1 MPKTTVIITVDG
13 YDPEYIEACE
23 APNLMAL
30 AKQGFCCVGKSM
42 MPSVTNVNNVSIV
55 TGEYPS
61 EHGISSNYR
70 MVRETGEDIYME
82 SGEYILSETF
92 FQRASRMGARTILST
107 SKDKLRTLLSDGA
120 DVAISSE
127 QAPAWAVEGV
137 GEPPPIYS
145 LDVNGWTIRAAS
157 HAMKLESADIVYI
170 STTDFAMH
178 TYAPDEPESQQ
189 HISVLDDA
197 IGELVEAHPDV
208 TLLLTADHG
217 MNPKRRMVDLAFV
230 LAAKGIGA
238 EAVPIIKDR
247 YVVHHNNLGGCIFMY
262 LHSDDAS
269 RTDEAA
275 AIIRETPGVERVYSR
290 KEAANELQLNYD
302 RIGDLVVTGDFDTVF
317 GPKELEDSWD
327 DTGAGHSLRSH
338 ASAHE
343 QDVPIIG
350 YNGDFDGFEFNGES
364 AHRTVRVRACAGS
377 YSVILNTVVFT
388 PSFRTQRIGVKNQN
402 SL

>member
-1 MPKTTVIITVDG
+1 MLKTIVIITVDG

-30 AKQGFCCVGKSM
+30 AQRGFYRVGKSM

-61 EHGISSNYR
+61 AHGISSNYR
-70 MVRETGEDIYME
+70 TVRETGEDIYME
-82 SGEYILSETF
+82 SGEYILSETL
-92 FQRASRMGARTILST
+92 FQRASKMGARTILST
-107 SKDKLRTLLSDGA
+107 SKDKLRTLLSDGV

-127 QAPAWAVEGV
+127 QAPVWAVKGV

-197 IGELVEAHPDV
+197 IGELVDAHPDV

-217 MNPKRRMVDLAFV
+217 MNPKKRMVDLAYA
-230 LAAKGIGA
+230 LAAKEIGA
-238 EAVPIIKDR
+238 KAVPIIKDR
-247 YVVHHNNLGGCIFMY
+247 YVVHHNNLGGCMFMY
-262 LHSDDAS
+262 LHSRDAS

-275 AIIRETPGVERVYSR
+275 GILRETPGVERVYSR
-290 KEAANELQLNYD
+290 KEAADELRLNYD
-302 RIGDLVVTGDFDTVF
+302 RIGDLVVTGDIDTVF

-327 DTGAGHSLRSH
+327 DTGAGHGLRSH

-350 YNGDFDGFEFNGES
+350 YNGDFDGFEFKENRDIGRYVFE
-364 AHRTVRVRACAGS
+364 RVLGKPLS
-377 YSVILNTVVFT
+377 
-388 PSFRTQRIGVKNQN
+388 G
-402 SL
+402 

>member
-13 YDPEYIEACE
+13 YDPEYIEACK
-23 APNLMAL
+23 APNLTAL
-30 AKQGFCCVGKSM
+30 AQHGFYRVGKSM

-61 EHGISSNYR
+61 VHGISSNYR

-82 SGEYILSETF
+82 SGEYILSETL
-92 FQRASRMGARTILST
+92 FQRARKLGARTILST
-107 SKDKLRTLLSDGA
+107 SKDKLRTLLSEGA

-127 QAPAWAVEGV
+127 QAPAWAIEGV

-197 IGELVEAHPDV
+197 IGELVDAHPDV

-217 MNPKRRMVDLAFV
+217 MNPKRRMVDLAHV
-230 LAAKGIGA
+230 LAEKGIGA

-247 YVVHHNNLGGCIFMY
+247 YVVHHNNLGGCMFMY
-262 LHSDDAS
+262 LHSGDSA
-269 RTDEAA
+269 RIGEAA
-275 AIIRETPGVERVYSR
+275 GILRETPGVERVYSR
-290 KEAANELQLNYD
+290 DEAADELRLNYD
-302 RIGDLVVTGDFDTVF
+302 RIGDLIVTGDIDTVF

-350 YNGDFDGFEFNGES
+350 YNGDFDGFEFTENRHIGRYVFE
-364 AHRTVRVRACAGS
+364 RVLGD
-377 YSVILNTVVFT
+377 V
-388 PSFRTQRIGVKNQN
+388 
-402 SL
+402 

>member
-1 MPKTTVIITVDG
+1 MSKTTVIITVDG
-13 YDPEYIEACE
+13 YDPEYVDGCE

-30 AKQGFCCVGKSM
+30 ARQGFYRVGKSM

-61 EHGISSNYR
+61 AHGISSNYR

-82 SGEYILSETF
+82 SGEYILSETL
-92 FQRASRMGARTILST
+92 FQRARRMGARTILST

-127 QAPAWAVEGV
+127 RAPDWAVEGV

-157 HAMKLESADIVYI
+157 HAMKLQSADIVYI

-197 IGELVEAHPDV
+197 IGELVDAHADV

-217 MNPKRRMVDLAFV
+217 MNPKKRMVDLADV
-230 LAAKGIGA
+230 LGARGIGA

-247 YVVHHNNLGGCIFMY
+247 YVVHHNNLGGCMFMY
-262 LHSDDAS
+262 LHTGDAS

-275 AIIRETPGVERVYSR
+275 GILRETRRRGARVQPR
-290 KEAANELQLNYD
+290 
-302 RIGDLVVTGDFDTVF
+302 GGC
-317 GPKELEDSWD
+317 G
-327 DTGAGHSLRSH
+327 RSF
-338 ASAHE
+338 A
-343 QDVPIIG
+343 
-350 YNGDFDGFEFNGES
+350 
-364 AHRTVRVRACAGS
+364 
-377 YSVILNTVVFT
+377 
-388 PSFRTQRIGVKNQN
+388 
-402 SL
+402 

>member
-1 MPKTTVIITVDG
+1 MPKTIVIITVDG

-30 AKQGFCCVGKSM
+30 AQQGFYRVGKAM

-61 EHGISSNYR
+61 AHGISSNYR
-70 MVRETGEDIYME
+70 TVRETGEDIYME
-82 SGEYILSETF
+82 SSEYILSETL
-92 FQRASRMGARTILST
+92 FQRASKMGARTILST

-127 QAPAWAVEGV
+127 QAPVWAVKGV

-145 LDVNGWTIRAAS
+145 LEVNGWTIRAAS

-197 IGELVEAHPDV
+197 IGELVDAHPDV

-217 MNPKRRMVDLAFV
+217 MNPKRRMVDLAYA
-230 LAAKGIGA
+230 LAAKEIGA

-247 YVVHHNNLGGCIFMY
+247 YVVHHNNLGGCMFMY
-262 LHSDDAS
+262 LHSRDAS

-275 AIIRETPGVERVYSR
+275 GILRETPGVERVYSR
-290 KEAANELQLNYD
+290 KEAADELRLNYD
-302 RIGDLVVTGDFDTVF
+302 RIGDLVVTGDIDTVF

-327 DTGAGHSLRSH
+327 DTGAGHGLRSH

-350 YNGDFDGFEFNGES
+350 YNGDFDGFEFTENRDIGRYVFE
-364 AHRTVRVRACAGS
+364 RVLGKPLS
-377 YSVILNTVVFT
+377 
-388 PSFRTQRIGVKNQN
+388 G
-402 SL
+402 

>member
-1 MPKTTVIITVDG
+1 MAKTTVIITVDG
-13 YDPEYIEACE
+13 YDPEYIDACE

-30 AKQGFCCVGKSM
+30 ARQGFYRVGKSM

-61 EHGISSNYR
+61 SHGISSNYR

-82 SGEYILSETF
+82 SGEYILSETL
-92 FQRASRMGARTILST
+92 FQRASKMGARTILST
-107 SKDKLRTLLSDGA
+107 SKDKLRTLMSDGA

-127 QAPAWAVEGV
+127 RAPVWAVEGV

-157 HAMKLESADIVYI
+157 HAMKLASADIVYI

-197 IGELVEAHPDV
+197 IGELVDAHPDV

-217 MNPKRRMVDLAFV
+217 MNPKRRMVDLADV
-230 LAAKGIGA
+230 LGAKGIGA

-247 YVVHHNNLGGCIFMY
+247 YVVHHNNLGGCMFMY
-262 LHSDDAS
+262 LHSTDAS

-275 AIIRETPGVERVYSR
+275 GILRETPGVERVYSR
-290 KEAANELQLNYD
+290 QEAADELRLNYG
-302 RIGDLVVTGDFDTVF
+302 RIGDLVVTGDIDTVF

-350 YNGDFDGFEFNGES
+350 YNGDFDGFEFIENRDIGRYVFE
-364 AHRTVRVRACAGS
+364 RVLG
-377 YSVILNTVVFT
+377 
-388 PSFRTQRIGVKNQN
+388 
-402 SL
+402 

>member
-1 MPKTTVIITVDG
+1 MPQTTVIITVDG
-13 YDPEYIEACE
+13 YDPDYIDACD
-23 APNLMAL
+23 APNLMGL
-30 AKQGFCCVGKSM
+30 ARRGFYHVGKSM

-61 EHGISSNYR
+61 VHGISSNYR
-70 MVRETGEDIYME
+70 MVRETGQDIYME
-82 SGEYILSETF
+82 SGEYILSETL
-92 FQRASRMGARTILST
+92 FQRARRMGARTILST
-107 SKDKLRTLLSDGA
+107 SKDKLRTLLSEGA

-127 QAPAWAVEGV
+127 RAPEWAVEGI
-137 GEPPPIYS
+137 GEPPAIYS

-157 HAMKLESADIVYI
+157 HAMSLEPADIVYI

-178 TYAPDEPESQQ
+178 TYAPNEPESQQ

-217 MNPKRRMVDLAFV
+217 MNPKTSMVDLADT
-230 LAAKGIGA
+230 LAGHGIGA

-247 YVVHHNNLGGCIFMY
+247 YVVHHNNLGGCMFIY
-262 LHSDDAS
+262 LHSSDVS
-269 RTDEAA
+269 RAEEAA
-275 AIIRETPGVERVYSR
+275 DILRQTGGVERVYSR
-290 KEAANELQLNYD
+290 QEAAEELRLNYD
-302 RIGDLVVTGDFDTVF
+302 RIGDLVVTGDIDTVF

-343 QDVPIIG
+343 QDIPIIG
-350 YNGDFDGFEFNGES
+350 YNGDFDGFEFAENRDIGRYVFE
-364 AHRTVRVRACAGS
+364 RVLR
-377 YSVILNTVVFT
+377 
-388 PSFRTQRIGVKNQN
+388 
-402 SL
+402 

>member
-1 MPKTTVIITVDG
+1 MAKTTVIITVDG
-13 YDPEYIEACE
+13 YDPEYIEACK

-30 AKQGFCCVGKSM
+30 AKQGFYRVGKSM

-55 TGEYPS
+55 TGEYPAV
-61 EHGISSNYR
+61 HGISSNYR

-82 SGEYILSETF
+82 SGEYILSETL
-92 FQRASRMGARTILST
+92 FQRARKKGARTILST
-107 SKDKLRTLLSDGA
+107 SKDKLRTLLSEGA

-197 IGELVEAHPDV
+197 IGELVDAHPDV

-217 MNPKRRMVDLAFV
+217 MNPKRRMIDLAHV
-230 LAAKGIGA
+230 LAEKGIGA

-247 YVVHHNNLGGCIFMY
+247 YVVHHNNLGGCMFMY
-262 LHSDDAS
+262 LHSGDAA

-275 AIIRETPGVERVYSR
+275 GILRETPGVERVYSR
-290 KEAANELQLNYD
+290 DEAADELRLNYD
-302 RIGDLVVTGDFDTVF
+302 RIGDLIVTGDIDTVF

-350 YNGDFDGFEFNGES
+350 YNGDFDGFEFTENRHIGRYVFE
-364 AHRTVRVRACAGS
+364 RVLG
-377 YSVILNTVVFT
+377 
-388 PSFRTQRIGVKNQN
+388 K
-402 SL
+402 SLSG

>member
-1 MPKTTVIITVDG
+1 MPNLIWRCHTMPKTTVIITVDG
-13 YDPEYIEACE
+13 YDPDYIEACE

-30 AKQGFCCVGKSM
+30 AQQGFYRVGKSM

-61 EHGISSNYR
+61 AHGISSNYR
-70 MVRETGEDIYME
+70 MVRETGEYIYME
-82 SGEYILSETF
+82 SGEYILSETL
-92 FQRASRMGARTILST
+92 FQRASKMGARTILST

-127 QAPAWAVEGV
+127 QAPVWAVEGV

-197 IGELVEAHPDV
+197 IGELVDAHPDV

-217 MNPKRRMVDLAFV
+217 MNPKRRMVDLAYA
-230 LAAKGIGA
+230 LGAKGIGA

-247 YVVHHNNLGGCIFMY
+247 YVVHHNNLGGCMFMY
-262 LHSDDAS
+262 LHSRDAS

-275 AIIRETPGVERVYSR
+275 GILRETPGVERVYSR
-290 KEAANELQLNYD
+290 KEAADALRLNYD
-302 RIGDLVVTGDFDTVF
+302 RIGDLVVTGDIDTVF
-317 GPKELEDSWD
+317 GPNELEDTWD

-350 YNGDFDGFEFNGES
+350 YNGDFDGFEFTENRDIGRYVFE
-364 AHRTVRVRACAGS
+364 RVLGKPLS
-377 YSVILNTVVFT
+377 
-388 PSFRTQRIGVKNQN
+388 G
-402 SL
+402 

>member
-13 YDPEYIEACE
+13 YDPEYIEACK
-23 APNLMAL
+23 APNLTAL
-30 AKQGFCCVGKSM
+30 AQHGFYRVGKSM

-55 TGEYPS
+55 TGEYPAV
-61 EHGISSNYR
+61 HGISSNYR

-82 SGEYILSETF
+82 SGEYILSETL
-92 FQRASRMGARTILST
+92 FQRARKMGARTILST
-107 SKDKLRTLLSDGA
+107 SKDKLRTLLSEGA

-157 HAMKLESADIVYI
+157 HAMKLQSADIVYI

-197 IGELVEAHPDV
+197 IGELVDAHPDV

-217 MNPKRRMVDLAFV
+217 MNPKRRMVDLAHV
-230 LAAKGIGA
+230 LAEKGIGA

-247 YVVHHNNLGGCIFMY
+247 YVVHHNNLGGCMFMY
-262 LHSDDAS
+262 LHSGDSS
-269 RTDEAA
+269 RIDEAA
-275 AIIRETPGVERVYSR
+275 GILRETPGVERVYSR
-290 KEAANELQLNYD
+290 DEAADELRLNYD
-302 RIGDLVVTGDFDTVF
+302 RIGDLIVTGDIDTVF
-317 GPKELEDSWD
+317 GPKELEDTWD

-350 YNGDFDGFEFNGES
+350 YNGDFDGFEFTENRHIGRYVFE
-364 AHRTVRVRACAGS
+364 RVLGK
-377 YSVILNTVVFT
+377 V
-388 PSFRTQRIGVKNQN
+388 
-402 SL
+402 

>member
-30 AKQGFCCVGKSM
+30 ARQGFYRVGKSM

-61 EHGISSNYR
+61 AHGISSNYR
-70 MVRETGEDIYME
+70 TVRETGEDIYME
-82 SGEYILSETF
+82 SSEYILSETL
-92 FQRASRMGARTILST
+92 FQRASKMGARTILST

-127 QAPAWAVEGV
+127 QAPVWAVKGV

-197 IGELVEAHPDV
+197 IGELVDAHPDV

-217 MNPKRRMVDLAFV
+217 MNPKRRMVDLAYA
-230 LAAKGIGA
+230 LAARGDRRGGGA
-238 EAVPIIKDR
+238 HHQGPLRGASQQPRRLHVHVSSLPRRVADR
-247 YVVHHNNLGGCIFMY
+247 RGSRNSARDPWRGARVQPKGGCGR
-262 LHSDDAS
+262 AS
-269 RTDEAA
+269 
-275 AIIRETPGVERVYSR
+275 VE
-290 KEAANELQLNYD
+290 L
-302 RIGDLVVTGDFDTVF
+302 
-317 GPKELEDSWD
+317 
-327 DTGAGHSLRSH
+327 
-338 ASAHE
+338 
-343 QDVPIIG
+343 
-350 YNGDFDGFEFNGES
+350 
-364 AHRTVRVRACAGS
+364 
-377 YSVILNTVVFT
+377 
-388 PSFRTQRIGVKNQN
+388 
-402 SL
+402 